1 MGVGAGLRLGL
12 ESADVPQATQVSCV
26 EIVVLGGG
34 AVGGGGGG
42 GGGLP
47 DGEASKGRR
56 VDAHAAL
63 QQGRVRVRVRWLGLG
78 LGLGG

>member
-12 ESADVPQATQVSCV
+12 ESVDVPQAAQVSCV

-34 AVGGGGGG
+34 AVGGGGGCG
-42 GGGLP
+42 GGSGRP
-47 DGEASKGRR
+47 DGEASKGRL

-63 QQGRVRVRVRWLGLG
+63 QQSRVRVRVGR

>member
-12 ESADVPQATQVSCV
+12 ESVDVPQAAQVSCV

-47 DGEASKGRR
+47 DGEASKGRL

-63 QQGRVRVRVRWLGLG
+63 QQGRVRVRVRR
-78 LGLGG
+78 LGLGGYG